1 MNFPPKLVRT
11 RGGLLIAIV
20 MTGVVW
26 FELRTVVGMLL
37 GVDIP
42 AVPYLIAGLVV
53 ISALAVFADLSRSEV
68 DQGRA

>member
-1 MNFPPKLVRT
+1 MTFPPKLVRT

-20 MTGVVW
+20 VTGVVW

-42 AVPYLIAGLVV
+42 AVPYLIGGLVI
-53 ISALAVFADLSRSEV
+53 ISALAVFADLSRSELEE
-68 DQGRA
+68 GRA